1 MRPAFGRQT
10 RRVSNEIRPALGEG
24 ANAAGGDQP
33 RHSGSRNA
41 LNGLHETYLLRERL
55 LEPPRR
61 PWQTATIVAVCALA
75 IALITAGFAMFAM
88 LAALA

>member
-33 RHSGSRNA
+33 RHSGSR
-41 LNGLHETYLLRERL
+41 NGLHETYLLRERL